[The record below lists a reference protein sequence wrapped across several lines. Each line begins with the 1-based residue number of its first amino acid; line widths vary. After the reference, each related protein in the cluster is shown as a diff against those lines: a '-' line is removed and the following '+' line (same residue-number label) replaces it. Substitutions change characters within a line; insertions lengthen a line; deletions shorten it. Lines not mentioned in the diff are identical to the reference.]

1 MANKGIKGINI
12 QIGAET
18 SGLDK
23 ALRDVNNR
31 SKDLQSELKSVE
43 RLLKFDPGNV
53 EALAQK
59 QQLLTR
65 QVENTTKKLDHLRKA
80 EQQVQEQFNKG
91 EIGEE
96 QYRAFRREIEYT
108 EGSLKKFKS
117 SLARVNDSYGI
128 KDIKVDAEKAEDSV
142 KSLGGELAGV
152 IGGLA
157 AGGGIAGVLEKSL
170 DTSSLNTQIKVS
182 FNVPEESFQSVK
194 KAVNTVKSYGVDVE
208 TALEGVRKQYALN
221 IDKSNEQNE
230 AIIKSAGSIS
240 RAFSEID
247 FTELIQETNEMSSS
261 IDMSQEDALAMTNAL
276 LKMGFPPD
284 QLDIITEYGS
294 QLSRAGYSAQEIQGI
309 MAAGVETGTWNIDVL
324 LDGLKEGRIVL
335 SEFGSGIDKATKQ
348 MLEGTGISAEQLQSW
363 GKSVAEGGEKGK
375 KAMTEVAEALNGVED
390 KTKRN
395 QLGVKFFGTLYE
407 ENGSKITDT
416 LLNASKHT
424 GDFKN
429 NQDLLN
435 ESVKAMDADPQVKL
449 NQALADMNT
458 SLAPLLTKVAEFVGK
473 IAEWAAQNPTLAAT
487 ITAIV
492 TVLGIL
498 IGLGLALTPVILAVT
513 GAFTAAEI
521 ALAPIILI
529 VLGIMAA
536 IAALIAIGVV
546 LYKNWD
552 TIKEKASNLISKLS
566 TFKMI
571 FLALTG
577 PIGALIAVG
586 VSLYKNWD
594 KIMEK
599 AGALKTKIANLFKG
613 IKWDLPK
620 LKLPHFS
627 VSGKLDLNP
636 KGGMSVP
643 KINVDWYKN
652 GGLFPANSPRLIGI
666 GDASVPEA
674 ALPLS
679 DKVLGTIANMISD
692 RMGNGGSGIVIQQMV
707 VREEADIHKIAREL
721 HSMNKMNSRSKGV
734 VLP

>member
-18 SGLDK
+18 TGLDK

-59 QQLLTR
+59 QQILTQ
-65 QVENTTKKLDHLRKA
+65 QVENTTKKLDQLKQA
-80 EQQVQEQFNKG
+80 EKQVQEQFNKG

-117 SLARVNDSYGI
+117 SLARVNDNSGI
-128 KDIKVDAEKAEDSV
+128 KDIKVDAEKAEKSV
-142 KSLGGELAGV
+142 KDLGGELAGV

-261 IDMSQEDALAMTNAL
+261 MDMSQEDALAMTNAL

-552 TIKEKASNLISKLS
+552 TIKEKASNLISKLGP
-566 TFKMI
+566 FKGLL
-571 FLALTG
+571 LALTG
-577 PIGALIAVG
+577 PIGMVIAAG

-679 DKVLGTIANMISD
+679 DNVLGTIANMISD

-721 HSMNKMNSRSKGV
+721 HIMNKMNSRSKGV